1 MFMDKIIHTQS
12 LIFLLDMNDE
22 NCWTLGDVH
31 PRAVL
36 HDVREVTCQPVAS
49 REIQNSALNIMFLL
63 NGP

>member
-49 REIQNSALNIMFLL
+49 REIQN
-63 NGP
+63 